1 MAFTLTPVQTLAGF
15 SLVLGALQT
24 YSASAQD
31 VKEQVAACV
40 ACHATSD
47 VPANSV
53 NPIIWGQNEGYVYIQ
68 LRDFKHGARASE
80 SDVAMRALTQAMT
93 DAQMAAIAKYVSE
106 QPWPKSQDKPT
117 PPTDPLFLRGAQ
129 LAALG
134 DCGGCHFNN
143 WQGYSANPRL
153 RGQTAT
159 YLTTTINEF
168 RSGKRKNAPGMADL
182 LRPYSEDEIRAM
194 VAYLSS
200 AE

>member
-1 MAFTLTPVQTLAGF
+1 MTFTLTPVQILAAL
-15 SLVLGALQT
+15 SLVVGALH
-24 YSASAQD
+24 SASAQD
-31 VKEQVAACV
+31 VKEQVAVCV
-40 ACHATSD
+40 GCHANGD

-68 LRDFKHGARASE
+68 LRDFKRGTRASD
-80 SDVAMRALTQAMT
+80 SDIAMRALTQTMT
-93 DAQMAAIAKYVSE
+93 DAQMLAIAKYVSS

-117 PPTDPLFLRGAQ
+117 SRTDPVFLAGAQ

-153 RGQTAT
+153 RGQTAA
-159 YLTTTINEF
+159 YLTTTMNEF
-168 RSGKRKNAPGMADL
+168 RNGKRKNAPGMADL
-182 LRPYSEDEIRAM
+182 LRSYSEDEIKAM